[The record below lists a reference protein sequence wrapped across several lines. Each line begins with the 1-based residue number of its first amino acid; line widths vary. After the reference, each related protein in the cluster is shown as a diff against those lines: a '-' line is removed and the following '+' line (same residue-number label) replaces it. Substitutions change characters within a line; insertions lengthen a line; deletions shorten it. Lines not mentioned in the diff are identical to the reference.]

1 LLCRIERTQIAME
14 PAMPIFR
21 SWALMILIGAATPI
35 IAAETPPFDSQPW
48 IEDLQQIKQAFAEKY
63 ANLEWAVFEREA
75 NLPELF
81 ATTETR
87 LRAATSD
94 EAAKAAIDRLT
105 RILGDGHVR
114 VQWPALPST
123 TPPPSDVCLALGYD
137 AGFRGR
143 PLGPH
148 IAGYQPLPD
157 DIAPAFPAGVVNVG
171 QHRVGVIRIGLFA
184 PQAFPELCSWGLQ
197 TLAIPQDVACD
208 AECSDRLH
216 KAIYGRLSR
225 DLANRIRALK
235 ELGATILLIDLTGNG
250 GGSEW
255 AEAVARIVSP
265 LKLRSARLDF
275 VRGKHWTTHW
285 ESIGRDLRSAAA
297 EASPADRTTL
307 DNWAQ
312 QVDRAKSEAATSCS
326 STPFWSGQRTD
337 CAWLGKGFYATGL
350 LAEAD
355 AAALRTKPWG
365 SLVFSPAQYEF
376 EEAVWRGPE
385 LVLVDGGTGSAS
397 EEFVALLQDNHA
409 AIIIGAPTSGS
420 GCGYTDGGTPTTL
433 THSGGILKLP
443 DCARIRSDGSNEV
456 RGIDPDVLIGFRSTD
471 GMRRKGLR
479 LDAALPEAA
488 AAAIRLCKRERCS
501 SIR

>member
-1 LLCRIERTQIAME
+1 MSML
-14 PAMPIFR
+14 R
-21 SWALMILIGAATPI
+21 SWALMILISAATPI
-35 IAAETPPFDSQPW
+35 AAAATTPFDSRPW
-48 IEDLQQIKQAFAEKY
+48 IEDLQQIQQTFAEKY
-63 ANLEWAVFEREA
+63 ANVEWAVFEREV

-105 RILGDGHVR
+105 RTLADGHVR
-114 VQWPALPST
+114 VQWPAPPSS
-123 TPPPSDVCLALGYD
+123 TPPSSDVCLGLDYD
-137 AGFRGR
+137 VGFRGR

-148 IAGYQPLPD
+148 ITGYQPLPD
-157 DIAPAFPAGVVNVG
+157 DSAPAFPAGYVDVG
-171 QHRVGVIRIGLFA
+171 KHRVGVIRIGLFS
-184 PQAFPELCSWGLQ
+184 PQGFPELCAWGLQ
-197 TLAIPQDVACD
+197 TLSIRPDVACD
-208 AECSDRLH
+208 ANCSDRLQQ
-216 KAIYGRLSR
+216 AIYGRLSR
-225 DLANRIRALK
+225 DLANRIRTLK
-235 ELGATILLIDLTGNG
+235 ERGATILLIDLTGNG

-265 LKLRSARLDF
+265 VKLRSARLEF
-275 VRGKHWTTHW
+275 VRGNHWTTHW
-285 ESIGRDLRSAAA
+285 ESIGRDLRNAAA
-297 EASPADRTTL
+297 GASPADKTTL

-312 QVDRAKSEAATSCS
+312 QVDRAKAEASTPCS
-326 STPFWSGQRTD
+326 STPFWSGQRPD
-337 CAWLGKGFYATGL
+337 CAWLAKGFYATGL

-376 EEAVWRGPE
+376 EESVWRGPE
-385 LVLVDGGTGSAS
+385 LVLVDGGTGSAA

-409 AIIIGAPTSGS
+409 ATIIGAPTAGA

-488 AAAIRLCKRERCS
+488 AAAIRLCKHERCGS
-501 SIR
+501 TR

>member
-1 LLCRIERTQIAME
+1 
-14 PAMPIFR
+14 MPMLR

-35 IAAETPPFDSQPW
+35 VAAESTPFDSQPW
-48 IEDLQQIKQAFAEKY
+48 IEDLQQIQQALAEKY
-63 ANLEWAVFEREA
+63 ANLEWAVFEREV

-94 EAAKAAIDRLT
+94 EAAKVAIDRLT
-105 RILGDGHVR
+105 RTLGDGHVR
-114 VQWPALPST
+114 VQWPAPPSVT
-123 TPPPSDVCLALGYD
+123 TPSPDVCSTLGYD
-137 AGFRGR
+137 AGYRGR

-157 DIAPAFPAGVVNVG
+157 DIAPAFPAGFVDVG
-171 QHRVGVIRIGLFA
+171 RHRIGVIRIGLFA
-184 PQAFPELCSWGLQ
+184 PQGFPELCTWGLR
-197 TLAIPQDVACD
+197 TLAIPPDVPCD
-208 AECSDRLH
+208 ADCSDRLEQ
-216 KAIYGRLSR
+216 AVYGRLSR
-225 DLANRIRALK
+225 DLANRIRRLK
-235 ELGATILLIDLTGNG
+235 ELGATTLLVDLTGNG

-255 AEAVARIVSP
+255 AEAAARIVSP

-275 VRGKHWTTHW
+275 VRGKHWVDHW
-285 ESIGRDLRSAAA
+285 ESIGRDLRNAAA
-297 EASPADRTTL
+297 QASPADKTTL
-307 DNWAQ
+307 DNWTQ
-312 QVDRAKSEAATSCS
+312 QVDRAKAEA
-326 STPFWSGQRTD
+326 STPFSSKPFWLGQRPD
-337 CAWLGKGFYATGL
+337 CEWLGKGFYATGL

-365 SLVFSPAQYEF
+365 SLVFSPAQYAF

-385 LVLVDGGTGSAS
+385 LVLVDGGTGSAA

-409 AIIIGAPTSGS
+409 AIIIGAPTAGA
-420 GCGYTDGGTPTTL
+420 GCGYIDGGTPTTL

-456 RGIDPDVLIGFRSTD
+456 RGIDPDVLIGFRTTD

-488 AAAIRLCKRERCS
+488 AAAVSLCKRERCGS
-501 SIR
+501 TALRPQK